1 MKVYEGLDAE
11 GRLVYF
17 EVPNMLFTR
26 RAAYKL
32 VSSVPGV
39 SVTSSPGFWPFGRDE
54 VFCKFELDDGHF
66 ELWEPFGDNSRFH
79 VAAKPLGPSTAL
91 QQLRAV
97 FQAHRPISGA
107 VRWLIVIGGIA
118 LVCFRLF
125 AP

>member
-1 MKVYEGLDAE
+1 MKIYEGLDAE

-17 EVPNMLFTR
+17 EVPNALFTR

-32 VSSVPGV
+32 VSRVPGV
-39 SVTSSPGFWPFGRDE
+39 SVNSSPGVWPFGRDE
-54 VFCKFELDDGHF
+54 VFCKFELDGRHF

-79 VAAKPLGPSTAL
+79 VAAKPLEPSSAL
-91 QQLRAV
+91 QQLRAA

-107 VRWLIVIGGIA
+107 TRWLIVIAGIA

-125 AP
+125 AR